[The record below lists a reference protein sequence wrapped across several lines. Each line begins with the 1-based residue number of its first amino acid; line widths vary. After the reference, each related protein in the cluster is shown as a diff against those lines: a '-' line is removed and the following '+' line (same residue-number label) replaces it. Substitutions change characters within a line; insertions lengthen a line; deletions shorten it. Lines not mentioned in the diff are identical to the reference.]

1 MFPVNNSSMSPR
13 LIPNQER
20 CARLR
25 TKAVPGWRWGS
36 ELRPGTSLRVPMGAN
51 WCHDAALGALL
62 SSNPFPFLPASTGV
76 WRYVAMATEKF
87 PLETSSPEQVMP
99 ALSDTYFPPPL
110 FFLLLIFT
118 EVLISFAASHHPA
131 VDCHGRVP
139 GLSSHLVLH
148 SVSTACVW
156 GMFQRCDSCCAG
168 HPSRMGTPL
177 AGSVQGTMSVGTWP
191 F

>member
-87 PLETSSPEQVMP
+87 PLETSSPEPVMP
-99 ALSDTYFPPPL
+99 ALFNPTLIRTEMREVFLL
-110 FFLLLIFT
+110 FFSFILLFW
-118 EVLISFAASHHPA
+118 E
-131 VDCHGRVP
+131 RVCVN
-139 GLSSHLVLH
+139 SSTYGVT
-148 SVSTACVW
+148 S
-156 GMFQRCDSCCAG
+156 
-168 HPSRMGTPL
+168 
-177 AGSVQGTMSVGTWP
+177 
-191 F
+191 

>member
-1 MFPVNNSSMSPR
+1 
-13 LIPNQER
+13 
-20 CARLR
+20 
-25 TKAVPGWRWGS
+25 
-36 ELRPGTSLRVPMGAN
+36 
-51 WCHDAALGALL
+51 
-62 SSNPFPFLPASTGV
+62 
-76 WRYVAMATEKF
+76 MATEKF

-139 GLSSHLVLH
+139 GLSSRLVLH
-148 SVSTACVW
+148 SVSTVCVQ

-177 AGSVQGTMSVGTWP
+177 AGSVQGTVSMGTWP